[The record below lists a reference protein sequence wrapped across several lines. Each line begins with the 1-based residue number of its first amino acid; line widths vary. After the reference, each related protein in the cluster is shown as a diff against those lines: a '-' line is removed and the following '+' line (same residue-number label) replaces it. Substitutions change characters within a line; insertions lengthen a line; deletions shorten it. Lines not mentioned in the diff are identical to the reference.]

1 MRTGLNHPKIPQTFK
16 FNYMSK
22 IMLSLSICFL
32 LAGNVSCKSNKSAAA
47 PCPSD
52 GKNIG
57 AERFFSGE
65 KLPKAKKFKG

>member
-1 MRTGLNHPKIPQTFK
+1 MTKI
-16 FNYMSK
+16 
-22 IMLSLSICFL
+22 IGSLCIGFL
-32 LAGNVSCKSNKSAAA
+32 LTGFIACKSNKSAAT

-57 AERFFSGE
+57 GERFFTGE

>member
-1 MRTGLNHPKIPQTFK
+1 MRIGLSHPKIHQTFK
-16 FNYMSK
+16 IIYMSK
-22 IMLSLSICFL
+22 IMLALSIWFL
-32 LAGNVSCKSNKSAAA
+32 LSGSVACKSNKSAAK

-52 GKNIG
+52 GKNVG